1 MKITICIGSACH
13 LKGSKKVVNRL
24 QELIADNN
32 LMEKAEM
39 TGAFCMKKCG
49 EDGVRVMVDDK
60 IFSVMPE
67 NVDEFFNTEIL
78 SKMN

>member
-32 LMEKAEM
+32 LTEKAEM

-67 NVDEFFNTEIL
+67 NVDEFFNAEIL

>member
-13 LKGSKKVVNRL
+13 LKGSKRVVNRL
-24 QELIADNN
+24 QELVAENGLSD
-32 LMEKAEM
+32 KAEM
-39 TGAFCMKKCG
+39 NGAFCMKKCG

-60 IFSVMPE
+60 IFSVLPE
-67 NVDEFFNTEIL
+67 NVDEFFKDEIL

>member
-24 QELIADNN
+24 QELIAEND
-32 LMEKAEM
+32 LSDKTEL
-39 TGAFCMKKCG
+39 TGAFCMKRCG

-67 NVDEFFNTEIL
+67 NVDEFFDSEVR

>member
-13 LKGSKKVVNRL
+13 LKGSKNVVNRL
-24 QELIADNN
+24 QDLIAKNN
-32 LMEKAEM
+32 LSDKTELN
-39 TGAFCMKKCG
+39 GAFCMKKCG
-49 EDGVRVMVDDK
+49 EEGVRVMVDEK

-67 NVDEFFNTEIL
+67 NVDEFFENEIL